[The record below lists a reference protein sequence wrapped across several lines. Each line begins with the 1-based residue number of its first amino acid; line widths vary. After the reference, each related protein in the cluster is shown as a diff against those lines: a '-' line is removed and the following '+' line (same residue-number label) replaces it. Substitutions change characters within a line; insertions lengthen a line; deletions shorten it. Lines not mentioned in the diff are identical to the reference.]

1 MTLLIGTKLK
11 NISSYILLSLVSML
25 LLSCSGYMAELE
37 QNRLERER
45 VNQQQQ
51 LANDKQIC
59 KAYGFEE
66 GSMSFSDCIM
76 KLDLNRKKIA
86 EMKRM
91 RECEAVRRDN
101 SQSGVTGFWGGVLM
115 GARENLACN

>member
-1 MTLLIGTKLK
+1 MK
-11 NISSYILLSLVSML
+11 NIPSYISLSLVSIL

-45 VNQQQQ
+45 VKQQQQ

-66 GSMSFSDCIM
+66 STMNFSDCLM

-86 EMKRM
+86 EMKKM

-101 SQSGVTGFWGGVLM
+101 SQSGVSGFWGGVLM
-115 GARENLACN
+115 GARENLACD

>member
-1 MTLLIGTKLK
+1 MKIIINFVLI
-11 NISSYILLSLVSML
+11 SLLSISLF
-25 LLSCSGYMAELE
+25 SCSGYMAELE

-45 VNQQQQ
+45 AKQQQQ
-51 LANDKQIC
+51 LAHDKQIC
-59 KAYGFEE
+59 KAYGFEKS
-66 GSMSFSDCIM
+66 SMNFSDCLM

-86 EMKRM
+86 EMKKI

-115 GARENLACN
+115 GARENLACD

>member
-1 MTLLIGTKLK
+1 MK
-11 NISSYILLSLVSML
+11 NISNYILISLVSIL

-45 VNQQQQ
+45 VKQQQQ

-66 GSMSFSDCIM
+66 STMNFSDCLM
-76 KLDLNRKKIA
+76 KLDLNRKKLQ
-86 EMKRM
+86 K
-91 RECEAVRRDN
+91 
-101 SQSGVTGFWGGVLM
+101 
-115 GARENLACN
+115 

>member
-1 MTLLIGTKLK
+1 MT
-11 NISSYILLSLVSML
+11 NISNYILISLVSML

-66 GSMSFSDCIM
+66 GTTSFSDCLM
-76 KLDLNRKKIA
+76 KLDFNRKKIA
-86 EMKRM
+86 EMKKM

-101 SQSGVTGFWGGVLM
+101 SQSGVSGFWGGVLM
-115 GARENLACN
+115 GARENLACD

>member
-1 MTLLIGTKLK
+1 MKITINFILI
-11 NISSYILLSLVSML
+11 SLLSISLF
-25 LLSCSGYMAELE
+25 SCSGYMAELE

-45 VNQQQQ
+45 VKQQQQ

-59 KAYGFEE
+59 KAYGFKE
-66 GSMSFSDCIM
+66 GSMNFSNCLI
-76 KLDLNRKKIA
+76 KLDFNRKKIA
-86 EMKRM
+86 EMKKM

-115 GARENLACN
+115 GARENLACD